1 MRKCTLKYTDPNFIR
16 LAKQLCYKKHSVVAS
31 INTLKVWELVWM
43 LWLERMQT
51 QTQWQSKIHIS
62 YCVHIESIERF
73 ECLVN
78 LTIMTVAYK
87 TKISC
92 FCHRNVLCNAATIR
106 WESKVLSTYT
116 NFFFS
121 IQRHTQVPHCTQIFT
136 HTDTVQNVSDC
147 KRISVDIP

>member
-1 MRKCTLKYTDPNFIR
+1 MMRKCTLKNTDPNFIR

-116 NFFFS
+116 NFFFLS
-121 IQRHTQVPHCTQIFT
+121 RDIHKCHTVPRYLHTQIQSKTFQIA
-136 HTDTVQNVSDC
+136 NGSA
-147 KRISVDIP
+147 